1 MAMAA
6 PWATTTPPCSPM
18 SDSIGL
24 LSLVQWLSP
33 AFPTGGFAY
42 SHGLEVGIAGGQVT
56 TAAQVQAWLTQI
68 LRFGAGR
75 QDAILLAHALR
86 PGADLDALATL
97 ARALAPSA
105 ERLSETLQQGAAFAR
120 ATAALTGQDH
130 APRPLPIAV
139 GQAAGVLNLAP
150 EQVIALYLQS
160 FAANLVSVAV
170 RFVPLGQTAGQA
182 VLQALHPLITTLADE
197 AAKANLDDIASGT
210 FRADM
215 AAMQH
220 ETMDVRIFKT

>member
-1 MAMAA
+1 MQ
-6 PWATTTPPCSPM
+6 
-18 SDSIGL
+18 DSQSL

-42 SHGLEVGIAGGQVT
+42 SHGFEVFIAAGEVK
-56 TAAQVQAWLTQI
+56 TAADVRSWLTQV
-68 LRFGAGR
+68 LRYGAGR

-86 PGADLDALATL
+86 PGTDLDALTSL

-120 ATAALTGQDH
+120 ATAALTGQAY

-139 GQAAGVLNLAP
+139 GQAAQTLHLPAA
-150 EQVIALYLQS
+150 QVITLYLHS

-170 RFVPLGQTAGQA
+170 RFVPLGQTEGQA
-182 VLQALHPLITTLADE
+182 VLQALHPLITALADQ
-197 AAKANLDDIASGT
+197 ADRASLDDITSGT

>member
-1 MAMAA
+1 MVALWAMTM
-6 PWATTTPPCSPM
+6 PRCSPM
-18 SDSIGL
+18 PDSIGL

-33 AFPTGGFAY
+33 AFPTGGFAF
-42 SHGLEVGIAGGQVT
+42 SHGLEVFIAAGEVT
-56 TAAQVQAWLTQI
+56 TAAEVQAWLTEI
-68 LRFGAGR
+68 LRYGAGR

-86 PGADLDALATL
+86 PGADLDAMTTL

-105 ERLSETLQQGAAFAR
+105 ERLTETLQQGAAFAR

-139 GQAAGVLNLAP
+139 GQAAAALDLAC
-150 EQVIALYLQS
+150 EQVVALYLHS

-170 RFVPLGQTAGQA
+170 RFVPLGQTEGQA
-182 VLQALHPLITTLADE
+182 VLQALHPLITSLAE
-197 AAKANLDDIASGT
+197 KASKANLDDITSGT